1 MEFYDVDN
9 KTLSIKEHYR
19 ANQVMWDP
27 SGRTVATIVSQ
38 PIGGG
43 HFKFAMDNGYILWT
57 FQGKQIYQQ
66 SYETFYQFQWR
77 PREDLLGKL
86 DTDKVIKKLKKYE
99 KQFDKADKEL
109 SQARFLEE
117 TKGKRA
123 LRAAFRER
131 MKVLNEIRRQQRKI
145 RLEIMNGYD
154 SDDESNYV
162 MKEVTIETV

>member
-1 MEFYDVDN
+1 
-9 KTLSIKEHYR
+9 
-19 ANQVMWDP
+19 
-27 SGRTVATIVSQ
+27 
-38 PIGGG
+38 
-43 HFKFAMDNGYILWT
+43 
-57 FQGKQIYQQ
+57 
-66 SYETFYQFQWR
+66 
-77 PREDLLGKL
+77 LGKL

-162 MKEVTIETV
+162 MKEVTIETVLSTNEEVVYTVSIVTSFMT